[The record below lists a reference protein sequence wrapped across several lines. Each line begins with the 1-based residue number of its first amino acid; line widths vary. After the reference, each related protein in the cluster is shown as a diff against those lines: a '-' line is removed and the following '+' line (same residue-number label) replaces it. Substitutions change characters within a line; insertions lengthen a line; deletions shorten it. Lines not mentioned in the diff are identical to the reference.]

1 MLGALLVLIVMN
13 LIGTLPIAYCGYLIA
28 YRDRRDL
35 IAGYRDSKYRYSEK
49 YGRLLGFGVF
59 GSAFVI
65 FTFSVILAFD
75 IENEF
80 VKSYGWLIALP
91 PIVTGLYGN
100 FRYRA

>member
-1 MLGALLVLIVMN
+1 MLAALLVLLVMN

-35 IAGYRDSKYRYSEK
+35 IAGYRESKYKYPEK
-49 YGRLLGFGVF
+49 FGRLFGFGVF

-65 FTFSVILAFD
+65 FSFSLILAFD
-75 IENEF
+75 IENLF

-91 PIVTGLYGN
+91 PIVTGVYGT
-100 FRYRA
+100 FRYRT